1 MRNFILQ
8 FDEEKIFHFFL
19 FFCIIFAFLSVYISE
34 SNFDESIVKA
44 RKEMSSPKQGKIG
57 LEEGGKTGRPTLC
70 DTSRKAEI
78 RLLFYLE
85 SFPAAVY

>member
-44 RKEMSSPKQGKIG
+44 RKEMSSPKQGKM
-57 LEEGGKTGRPTLC
+57 EGGKIGRPPLC
-70 DTSRKAEI
+70 DTGRKAEV